1 MVLSLH
7 LYQFNIQSTIL
18 NLIRFDAIWSPGIL
32 VMQDTEHFHEL
43 PSMEQGSQTQ
53 LNSASQAHVFL
64 SSHLSSFPG
73 LQDIGFPFVVA

>member
-1 MVLSLH
+1 
-7 LYQFNIQSTIL
+7 
-18 NLIRFDAIWSPGIL
+18 
-32 VMQDTEHFHEL
+32 MQDTEHFHEL
-43 PSMEQGSQTQ
+43 PRMEQGSQTH